1 MLRAAL
7 FLFSVFILA
16 AAPKGEPVQVRIP
29 VWSQESGLEGVRAQM
44 GGASSQVVSVRGPED
59 DLVVL
64 LVMDVVSDLA
74 SIEPAKQAL
83 ISEIG
88 KLSPNTWVGVLRAQ
102 DGLRVITDPTADRE
116 RLEQAIRDL
125 PTTGTAGL
133 LENVELMGRI
143 ADSMLTK
150 SDVRVAVFYVTDST
164 VHNYREDFTNPV
176 INSSDSGD
184 LSRKFPE
191 RLIQEKIAK
200 IESNLAQ
207 QQTPLFI
214 VHLDYRNDR
223 MNEAYQIGLKRL
235 AESTGG
241 SAIFCRSRG
250 EIPGAI
256 GSTLSSIGSHYSVTL
271 LVPENAPQ
279 KVDLQLTT
287 ERPQTLSYRTRLT
300 VKER

>member
-1 MLRAAL
+1 MRAACL
-7 FLFSVFILA
+7 LIAALA
-16 AAPKGEPVQVRIP
+16 LHAAPKGDQAHVRVP
-29 VWSQESGLEGVRAQM
+29 VWSPDHGLDGVRAQI
-44 GGASSQVVSVRGPED
+44 GGADSQVVQVRGPQD
-59 DLVVL
+59 DLIVL

-74 SIEPAKQAL
+74 SIEPAKEAL
-83 ISEIG
+83 VAQIKGLE
-88 KLSPNTWVGVLRAQ
+88 PNRWVGVLQAQ
-102 DGLRVITDPTADRE
+102 DGPRVIVDPTPDHGRI
-116 RLEQAIRDL
+116 EQAIREL

-150 SDVRVAVFYVTDST
+150 SDARVAVFYVTDST

-184 LSRKFPE
+184 LSRAFPE

-200 IESNLAQ
+200 IERNLAQ

-214 VHLDYRNDR
+214 VHLEYRNDR

-241 SAIFCRSRG
+241 WAVFCRTRG

-256 GSTLSSIGSHYSVTL
+256 QSAFTAIGSHYSVTL
-271 LVPENAPQ
+271 LLPENAP
-279 KVDLQLTT
+279 KKADLQLTT

-300 VKER
+300 LKER